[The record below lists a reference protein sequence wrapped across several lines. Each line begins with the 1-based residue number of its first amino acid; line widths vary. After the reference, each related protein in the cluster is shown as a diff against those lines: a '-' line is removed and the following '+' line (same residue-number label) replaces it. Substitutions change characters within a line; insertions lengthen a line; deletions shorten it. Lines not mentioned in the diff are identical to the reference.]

1 VALIEVTRVG
11 GTPRHRYVAYLG
23 SFTEQGIECVYQR
36 CWFWDRVNERLHALP
51 NPLTDED
58 RNRIIAEI
66 ASKVPV
72 PTRAE
77 HAQCHR
83 DSRAMLKGFYMP
95 PSHGLGIGLCH
106 HPTRAAAARKN

>member
-1 VALIEVTRVG
+1 MFIRWHK
-11 GTPRHRYVAYLG
+11 RHAYLG
-23 SFTEQGIECVYQR
+23 SFTEQGIKIVHQR
-36 CWFWDRVNERLHALP
+36 CWFWDRVHTRLHALP
-51 NPLTDED
+51 IQLTDED

-83 DSRAMLKGFYMP
+83 DSRTLLKGFYTP
-95 PSHGLGIGLCH
+95 PA
-106 HPTRAAAARKN
+106 HPLYRLPSADDGPSVA